1 MAHPLEAAF
10 GRLLFGALPLHN
22 VPMADYLAEQ
32 LGKMLDQYDEQRRAV
47 LAREPQVKDDDD
59 RFLQGFAALRRDV
72 VRPVFEAAGK
82 ILAERG
88 HKVSITEQEFTVGA
102 DSKVAEAEISIRINE
117 RSFSISTRHYNKMVW
132 FNAGKPLEAGGA
144 KSTYPLERI
153 DRQLVEEELV
163 KFVAAI
169 VAG

>member
-10 GRLLFGALPLHN
+10 GRLLFGAVPLHN
-22 VPMADYLAEQ
+22 APMSDYLAEQ

-47 LAREPQVKDDDD
+47 LAREQKVKEDDA
-59 RFLQGFAALRRDV
+59 RFLKGFAEVRRDV

-82 ILAERG
+82 ILAARG
-88 HKVSITEQEFTVGA
+88 HQVSITEQEFSVGA
-102 DSKVAEAEISIRINE
+102 DSKVTEAEISIRINE
-117 RSFSISTRHYNKMVW
+117 RPFAIGTRHYNKTVW

-144 KSTYPLERI
+144 KSTYALERI

>member
-10 GRLLFGALPLHN
+10 GRLLFGGSSAHN
-22 VPMADYLAEQ
+22 AAVADYLSEQ
-32 LGKMLDQYDEQRRAV
+32 LTKMLDQYDEQRRAV
-47 LAREPQVKDDDD
+47 LAREQKVKDDDA
-59 RFLQGFAALRRDV
+59 RFLSEFAELRRNV
-72 VRPVFEAAGK
+72 VRPVFETAGK

-88 HKVSITEQEFTVGA
+88 HKVSITEQEFAVGA

-117 RSFSISTRHYNKMVW
+117 RAFSISTRHYNKTVW
-132 FNAGKPLEAGGA
+132 LNAGKPLEAGGA
-144 KSTYPLERI
+144 KSTYPLERV

-163 KFVAAI
+163 KFVAAL